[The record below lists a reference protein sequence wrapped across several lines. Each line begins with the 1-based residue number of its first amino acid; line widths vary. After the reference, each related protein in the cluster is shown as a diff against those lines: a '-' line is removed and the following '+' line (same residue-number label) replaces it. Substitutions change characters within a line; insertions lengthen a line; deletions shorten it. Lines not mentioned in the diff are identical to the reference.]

1 MKMNNTFKDNF
12 NFKNCLL
19 MLIVLFLLF
28 LFLFVPKVYLNG
40 KDVIYHNINTPYI
53 DQGVLVR
60 TVNPNYKIKT
70 VNNVDWKRSG
80 TYYVSYT
87 FKSFLFRF
95 KIRRKV
101 IVKDMKKPVIV
112 LKGKK
117 HEYYCP
123 NSKYKESGYKAIDN
137 LDGDI
142 TSKVKVKRK
151 KSYIIYSVTD
161 KALNK
166 TEVIRKIS
174 VGDYVKPVLTLKG
187 ASNVYLG
194 LNETYQDLGAEAVDN
209 CDGKVKVT
217 VKDKVDSTKLGKQTV
232 VYEAVDKSGN
242 KSTIKRVVNVL
253 SPLEV
258 NTIYLTFDDGP
269 KEGTTNVILDI
280 LKEKNVKA
288 TFFVTNNGPD
298 YLIKRIVD
306 EGHTIG
312 IHSATHDYGYIYS
325 SVDNYMSD
333 LNVVLDRIYNLTGV
347 RTNLIRFPGGSS
359 NTVSKKY
366 CDKIMSTL
374 TELVQKNGYL
384 YYDWNLE
391 SGDSSFAREK
401 QKLYDS
407 VVSKLSHDRYNV
419 VLMHDI
425 KPYTRDALANIIDYA
440 LSNNYNFK
448 SISYDT
454 MPLHQKV
461 NN

>member
-1 MKMNNTFKDNF
+1 MNDTFKDNF
-12 NFKNCLL
+12 NLKNCLL
-19 MLIVLFLLF
+19 ILVVLFSLF
-28 LFLFVPKVYLNG
+28 LFLFVPKVSLNG
-40 KDVIYHNINTPYI
+40 KNVIYHNINTPYI
-53 DQGVLVR
+53 DQGVSSFSF
-60 TVNPNYKIKT
+60 NPNYKIKT
-70 VNNVDWKRSG
+70 VNNVDWKRAG

-87 FKSFLFRF
+87 FKSFLIEF
-95 KIRRKV
+95 KIKRKV

-117 HEYYCP
+117 HEYYCS

-151 KSYIIYSVTD
+151 KNHIIYSVTD

-166 TEVIRKIS
+166 TTVVRKIS
-174 VGDYVKPVLTLKG
+174 VGDYVKPVITLNG
-187 ASNVYLG
+187 DSNIYLG
-194 LNETYQDLGAEAVDN
+194 LNDSYQELGAEAVDN
-209 CDGKVKVT
+209 CDGKIEIKVKN
-217 VKDKVDSTKLGKQTV
+217 KVDSTVLGKQEII
-232 VYEAVDKSGN
+232 YETIDKSGN
-242 KSTIKRVVNVL
+242 KSTLKRVVNVL
-253 SPLEV
+253 KPLEV

-280 LKEKNVKA
+280 LREKNIKA

-333 LNVVLDRIYNLTGV
+333 LKVVLDRIYNLTGV

-425 KPYTRDALANIIDYA
+425 KPYTRDALADIIDYA
-440 LSNNYNFK
+440 ISNNYNFK